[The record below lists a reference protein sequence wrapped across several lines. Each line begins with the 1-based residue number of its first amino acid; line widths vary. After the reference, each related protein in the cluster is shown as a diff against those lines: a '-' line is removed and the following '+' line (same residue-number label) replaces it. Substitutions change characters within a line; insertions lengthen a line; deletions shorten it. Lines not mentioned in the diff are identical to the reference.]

1 MVSFLSSIRLFVVRR
16 PYPQPGEI
24 PPLIEEDYENGQRI
38 YQIDFERWLISIVRY
53 NGHSQTM

>member
-24 PPLIEEDYENGQRI
+24 LPLIEKDYENGQRI
-38 YQIDFERWLISIVRY
+38 YQIDFERWLISIVR
-53 NGHSQTM
+53 